1 MKLINKIIKKE
12 LFYYYFLGLGT
23 LFTLFLFT
31 FRLSFLNT
39 GMNKY
44 EINTINSSSSL
55 SDLINNSSN
64 LPYRV
69 FIYLTNNIH
78 PHHIFFYRL
87 TSVIWALLFIYI
99 FYLVIK
105 KKFGPNIATILGLLL
120 MTSAWVLHTSR
131 TAVPDVLYLSTI
143 LIFWFR
149 EYLKENRNLNKL
161 FLVLVSMIVFYLYVP
176 GMIWIGLIGILWQR
190 KIIKELLSRLERKYI
205 LLIGFYGLVLLIPLI
220 FSIVH
225 QPSSL
230 FTIIG
235 LPNTFPDLLKTS
247 TNLLLLPYNILI
259 SMQQNSILWLG
270 VAPLFDFFTSS
281 LVLFGLYRYIRE
293 WPNNYIKIILV
304 TILAASFLYA
314 LGGPVTIT
322 MLIGSL
328 YLVAA
333 TGLSFLITKWFR
345 VFPKN
350 PIPRILGS
358 LLIILAVF
366 VAVIYNTRS
375 YFVAWP
381 NNSKT
386 SQYYKNL
393 P

>member
-1 MKLINKIIKKE
+1 
-12 LFYYYFLGLGT
+12 
-23 LFTLFLFT
+23 
-31 FRLSFLNT
+31 
-39 GMNKY
+39 
-44 EINTINSSSSL
+44 
-55 SDLINNSSN
+55 
-64 LPYRV
+64 
-69 FIYLTNNIH
+69 
-78 PHHIFFYRL
+78 
-87 TSVIWALLFIYI
+87 
-99 FYLVIK
+99 
-105 KKFGPNIATILGLLL
+105 
-120 MTSAWVLHTSR
+120 
-131 TAVPDVLYLSTI
+131 
-143 LIFWFR
+143 
-149 EYLKENRNLNKL
+149 
-161 FLVLVSMIVFYLYVP
+161 MIVFYLYVP

-190 KIIKELLSRLERKYI
+190 KIIKELLSRLESKFI

-225 QPSSL
+225 QSSNL
-230 FTIIG
+230 LTIIG
-235 LPNTFPDLLKTS
+235 LPNSFPNLLKTL

-259 SMQQNSILWLG
+259 SMHQNSILWLG

-304 TILAASFLYA
+304 TILVASFLYA

-328 YLVAA
+328 YLIAA

>member
-12 LFYYYFLGLGT
+12 LFFYYFLGIGA

-31 FRLSFLNT
+31 FRLSSLNT

-44 EINTINSSSSL
+44 EINTISSSSSL
-55 SDLINNSSN
+55 SDLISNSSN
-64 LPYRV
+64 LPYRF
-69 FIYLTNNIH
+69 FIYLTNSIY

-205 LLIGFYGLVLLIPLI
+205 LLIGFYGLLLSIPLI

-225 QPSSL
+225 QPSNL
-230 FTIIG
+230 LTIIG
-235 LPNTFPDLLKTS
+235 LPNSFPNLLKTL

-259 SMQQNSILWLG
+259 SMHQNSILWLG

-304 TILAASFLYA
+304 TILVASFLYA

-328 YLVAA
+328 YLIAA

-381 NNSKT
+381 DNSKT

>member
-12 LFYYYFLGLGT
+12 LFFYYFLGIGA

-31 FRLSFLNT
+31 FRLSSLNT

-44 EINTINSSSSL
+44 EINTISSSSSL
-55 SDLINNSSN
+55 TDLINNSSN
-64 LPYRV
+64 LPYRF
-69 FIYLTNNIH
+69 FIYLTNSIY

-205 LLIGFYGLVLLIPLI
+205 LLIGFYGLLLSIPLI

-225 QPSSL
+225 QSSNL
-230 FTIIG
+230 LTIIG
-235 LPNTFPDLLKTS
+235 LPNSFPNLLKTL

-259 SMQQNSILWLG
+259 SMHQNSILWLG

-304 TILAASFLYA
+304 TILVASFLYA

-328 YLVAA
+328 YLIAA

>member
-12 LFYYYFLGLGT
+12 LFYYYFLGIGA

-31 FRLSFLNT
+31 FRLSSLNT

-44 EINTINSSSSL
+44 EINTISSSFSL
-55 SDLINNSSN
+55 SDIINNSSN

-69 FIYLTNNIH
+69 FIYLTNSIY

-120 MTSAWVLHTSR
+120 MTSAWVLHASR

-225 QPSSL
+225 QSSNL
-230 FTIIG
+230 LTIIG
-235 LPNTFPDLLKTS
+235 LPNSFPNPLKTL

-259 SMQQNSILWLG
+259 SMHQNSILWLG

-304 TILAASFLYA
+304 TILVASFLYA

-328 YLVAA
+328 YLIAA

>member
-12 LFYYYFLGLGT
+12 LFFYYFLGIGA

-31 FRLSFLNT
+31 FRLSSLNT

-44 EINTINSSSSL
+44 EINTISSSSSL
-55 SDLINNSSN
+55 TDLISNSSN
-64 LPYRV
+64 LPYRF
-69 FIYLTNNIH
+69 FIYLTNSIY

-205 LLIGFYGLVLLIPLI
+205 LLIGFYGLLLSIPLI

-225 QPSSL
+225 QPSNL
-230 FTIIG
+230 LTIIG
-235 LPNTFPDLLKTS
+235 LPNSFPNLLKTL

-259 SMQQNSILWLG
+259 SMHQNSILWLG

-304 TILAASFLYA
+304 TILVASFLYA

-328 YLVAA
+328 YLIAA

>member
-12 LFYYYFLGLGT
+12 LFYYYFLGIGA

-31 FRLSFLNT
+31 FRLSSLNT
-39 GMNKY
+39 GMNEF
-44 EINTINSSSSL
+44 EINTISSSSNL
-55 SDLINNSSN
+55 TDLINNSSN
-64 LPYRV
+64 IPYRF
-69 FIYLTNNIH
+69 FIYLTNSIY
-78 PHHIFFYRL
+78 PHHIFLYRL

-190 KIIKELLSRLERKYI
+190 KIIKELLSRLESKFI

-225 QPSSL
+225 QSSNL
-230 FTIIG
+230 LTIIG
-235 LPNTFPDLLKTS
+235 LPNSFPNLLKTL

-259 SMQQNSILWLG
+259 SMHQNSILWLG

-304 TILAASFLYA
+304 TILVASFLYA

-328 YLVAA
+328 YLIAA

>member
-12 LFYYYFLGLGT
+12 LFFYYFLGIGA

-31 FRLSFLNT
+31 FRLSSLNT

-44 EINTINSSSSL
+44 EINTISSSSSL
-55 SDLINNSSN
+55 SDLISNSSN
-64 LPYRV
+64 LPYRF
-69 FIYLTNNIH
+69 FIYLTNSIY

-205 LLIGFYGLVLLIPLI
+205 LLIGFYGLLLSIPLI

-225 QPSSL
+225 QPSNL
-230 FTIIG
+230 LTIIG
-235 LPNTFPDLLKTS
+235 LPNSFPNLLKTL

-259 SMQQNSILWLG
+259 SMHQNSILWLG

-293 WPNNYIKIILV
+293 WPNNYITIILV
-304 TILAASFLYA
+304 TILVASFLYA

-328 YLVAA
+328 YLIAA

>member
-1 MKLINKIIKKE
+1 MKLINKILKKE

-69 FIYLTNNIH
+69 FIYLTNSIH

-205 LLIGFYGLVLLIPLI
+205 LVIGFYGLVLLIPLI

-375 YFVAWP
+375 YFVAWT